1 MCEQPETPWI
11 SVIAACHH
19 QGPPSVLPCLSQS
32 PQVLCRLGT
41 GRSGPSGGRVRA
53 TGAPHCCIALNSLF
67 SLTPHL
73 QAEPSVLPS
82 TFQLNIPT
90 DLYHNSTVSRDLR
103 ALLQNPRA
111 NQHLYQLHQLPALA
125 AAPAL
130 PTPPG
135 TLWGGFSAQS

>member
-1 MCEQPETPWI
+1 MDICDCSLSPPRASLCPSLPFPVTP
-11 SVIAACHH
+11 SALQA
-19 QGPPSVLPCLSQS
+19 GDR
-32 PQVLCRLGT
+32 QVWSFRRKGESN
-41 GRSGPSGGRVRA
+41 R
-53 TGAPHCCIALNSLF
+53 APHCCIALNSLF

-82 TFQLNIPT
+82 TFQLNIST

-125 AAPAL
+125 AAPVL

-135 TLWGGFSAQS
+135 TLWGGFSARS